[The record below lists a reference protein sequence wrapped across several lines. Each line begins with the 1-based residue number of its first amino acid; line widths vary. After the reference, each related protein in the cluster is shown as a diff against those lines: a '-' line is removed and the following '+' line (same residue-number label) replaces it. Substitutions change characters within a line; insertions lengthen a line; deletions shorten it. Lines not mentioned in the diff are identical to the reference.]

1 MKIQVLG
8 TGCMK
13 CNKLYEE
20 TQKAI
25 GQAGVE
31 AELEKIE
38 KIDQIMKFGV
48 AITPALVI
56 DGQVK
61 ASGKVPRADQIA
73 VWLKEMEPK

>member
-20 TQKAI
+20 AQKAI

-61 ASGKVPRADQIA
+61 ASGKVPKADQIA
-73 VWLKEMEPK
+73 AWLKEMEPK